1 MSVNVLSTFEC
12 SLPLSELANPKQGL
26 ITGDVNRFVRKWYE
40 CVRADL
46 STSSSPKNVNRT
58 GKWFP
63 YCNGGEFRK
72 WYGNNDDVVNWQD
85 DGF

>member
-1 MSVNVLSTFEC
+1 MYYLHFEC

-46 STSSSPKNVNRT
+46 STSSSPKMSIVQE
-58 GKWFP
+58 
-63 YCNGGEFRK
+63 NGFHIVTVANLESGMETMMML
-72 WYGNNDDVVNWQD
+72 
-85 DGF
+85 